1 MRIRRSLLFFTL
13 VVTALLGIS
22 SIASAHEINPVRQ
35 TVPLPDST
43 LAVQPTVDGQ
53 YVFDSLS
60 SEVKVSGQA
69 ANGSGNNGIAII
81 KQEPDSA
88 SLVRILQTGG
98 ETFGLTITPDGK
110 YLIDA
115 IQPDGCSGG
124 SALSCGPETASSPT
138 GVQIIDVA
146 KAIAGEPG
154 AILATVRTG
163 DKSGPAEVALSP
175 DGHFVFVSGEDN
187 ATVGVINF
195 DEALATGGTA
205 GFVGN
210 IPVDQFPVGV
220 VFSPDGK
227 YAYVSNEFAL
237 STHTG
242 YNASACNP
250 PTGVTGKATAEG
262 TLTVI
267 DVETAE
273 TDPAHS
279 VVTDEFAGCTP
290 VRTVLSNLGQVAWVT
305 NRSGNEI
312 RAYSTQRLV
321 SEPSKALISRTPVG
335 AAPVGIQMFDHE
347 HLIAV
352 ANSNRFTAGQAGTVS
367 ILDKQAA
374 LEGAGDNATIGTFTA
389 GEFPR
394 QWSLSNDQRFLY
406 LTEYSSN
413 KLEVFSVPDLVSELQ
428 PFDPA
433 LEPFP
438 LPPVAG
444 PAGPTGPA
452 GAPGKDGATGASG
465 TAGPAGKPGKR
476 GPKGAPGRD
485 ATVRCEV
492 DGKGTRG
499 DHVTCKV
506 TYRGKDSRAD
516 RRELAGHAAKLLRG
530 GKVYAAGTVDRLLS
544 RRSLAPGK
552 YTLQV
557 RTGAHAVTRFEI
569 RLG

>member
-1 MRIRRSLLFFTL
+1 MTIRRSLLFSTF
-13 VVTALLGIS
+13 VVTAFLGIS
-22 SIASAHEINPVRQ
+22 SIASAQPINPGRQ

-60 SEVKVSGQA
+60 SEVKVSGQV
-69 ANGSGNNGIAII
+69 ANGSGNNGVAII
-81 KQEPDSA
+81 KQEADSA
-88 SLVRILQTGG
+88 NLVRILQTGG

-115 IQPDGCSGG
+115 IQSDGCSGG
-124 SALSCGPETASSPT
+124 TAATCGPETATSPT

-154 AILATVRTG
+154 AILATVHTG
-163 DKSGPAEVALSP
+163 EKSGPAEVALSP

-187 ATVGVINF
+187 ETMGVINF
-195 DEALATGGTA
+195 DEALATGGTS

-210 IPVDQFPVGV
+210 VPVDQFPVGV

-237 STHTG
+237 PTHPG
-242 YNASACNP
+242 YSATACNP
-250 PTGVTGKATAEG
+250 PAGVAGKPTAEG

-273 TDPAHS
+273 TEPANA

-321 SEPSKALISRTPVG
+321 SNPTEALISRTPVG
-335 AAPVGIQMFDHE
+335 NAPVGIQMFDHE

-374 LEGAGDNATIGTFTA
+374 LEGAGDNATIGTFVA

-413 KLEVFSVPDLVSELQ
+413 KLEVFSVPDLVSELE

-438 LPPVAG
+438 LSPAVGPAGPAG
-444 PAGPTGPA
+444 PAGPTGKDGANGATGPA
-452 GAPGKDGATGASG
+452 GATGARG
-465 TAGPAGKPGKR
+465 RKGARGRR
-476 GPKGAPGRD
+476 GPKGETPVVKCKIVKKGKRQEVNCTSSGTKSSSRTVLELVRGHKVVAHGRGRLGNGIRLQHSRPLHGRYTLLVATPGD
-485 ATVRCEV
+485 ATGSQKVRV
-492 DGKGTRG
+492 
-499 DHVTCKV
+499 
-506 TYRGKDSRAD
+506 S
-516 RRELAGHAAKLLRG
+516 
-530 GKVYAAGTVDRLLS
+530 
-544 RRSLAPGK
+544 
-552 YTLQV
+552 
-557 RTGAHAVTRFEI
+557 
-569 RLG
+569 